1 MPIEKVNKIVQEG
14 TMMSGNRLIRWKM
27 ERKWI
32 FEGEKSQKAFVP
44 LNLIQEVKFADK
56 AVIGL
61 TSI

>member
-32 FEGEKSQKAFVP
+32 FEGEKSQIFMVLGYK
-44 LNLIQEVKFADK
+44 LR
-56 AVIGL
+56 
-61 TSI
+61 